1 MSNDMPF
8 VDKTAHNGGCLAI
21 IARQLHRWGL
31 HRHVQVGQLH
41 NPSNT
46 YSPHN
51 SPKKQG
57 PRCPSTPLT
66 QLRPGQETPLVY
78 IQRNVQRNCPPQ
90 HKRRLLH
97 QRTVICWLRKQP
109 ARLLKATHSHPQ
121 HTSSTSSPGI
131 QDTTVQGH
139 QPRAWKILQL
149 PAWQQHQ
156 HRKGTMRPIYTTV
169 FIPLQPLSLQA
180 GLPTSAHCKPKNKP
194 VHALLCTQYALLL
207 CAWLLHGGRPCS
219 DCSRAAGIAST
230 KSTAS
235 PTGRS
240 AAMAQTNPHHP
251 VRAQRKAQGLVGY
264 LVHTA
269 H

>member
-1 MSNDMPF
+1 M
-8 VDKTAHNGGCLAI
+8 
-21 IARQLHRWGL
+21 
-31 HRHVQVGQLH
+31 
-41 NPSNT
+41 
-46 YSPHN
+46 
-51 SPKKQG
+51 
-57 PRCPSTPLT
+57 
-66 QLRPGQETPLVY
+66 
-78 IQRNVQRNCPPQ
+78 PQ
-90 HKRRLLH
+90 HTADAAAAWPGNPACLH
-97 QRTVICWLRKQP
+97 TAQRTAQLPTPAQAKAPASAHSHMLAKKQP
-109 ARLLKATHSHPQ
+109 ARLPKATHSHPQ

-194 VHALLCTQYALLL
+194 AHALLCTQYALLL

-251 VRAQRKAQGLVGY
+251 VRAQRKAQGLVGC